1 MASPSPWVHRGVWLA
16 LAAASAAAAC
26 DGRPSAETGGPPPV
40 PVEVAVLEP
49 GPIERH
55 TEYVAMLRSRRSTTL
70 QPMVEGFVTRILVR
84 SGDRVRPGDPV
95 LEIDASRQRA
105 AVSALESL
113 RAARE
118 ADLSY
123 ARREAARQRALY
135 EAGASTAQEAE
146 LAEAA
151 LRNAEAQLRAVE
163 EQIREATVELAYHRV
178 TAPTGG
184 IVGDIPVRV
193 GDRVGTS
200 TVLTTIDTGDGLEI
214 YLRVPV
220 RRAAELKRGL
230 RVQIVDES
238 GAPVAET
245 AVDFVSPHVDE
256 ATQTVLAKAPLRDPA
271 GFRPEQQVRA
281 RVVWSEEAGLRVP
294 VVAVSRIGGKS
305 FVFVVE
311 DRDGAAVARQRGVRL
326 GPIVGNDYIVLEGLA
341 PGDRL
346 IVAGIQ
352 KVRDGTPV
360 AVQPAAEAGDS

>member
-1 MASPSPWVHRGVWLA
+1 MVSRSPCVQRGVWLV
-16 LAAASAAAAC
+16 LAAASAAVAC
-26 DGRPSAETGGPPPV
+26 NGRPSAQTGGPPAV
-40 PVEVAVLEP
+40 PVECVALEP

-55 TEYVAMLRSRRSTTL
+55 TDYVATLKSRRSTTL

-95 LEIDASRQRA
+95 LEIDSSRQRA
-105 AVSALESL
+105 AVSTLESL

-118 ADLSY
+118 ADLAY
-123 ARREAARQRALY
+123 ARRESARQRALH

-163 EQIREATVELAYHRV
+163 EQIREAAVELAYHRV

-193 GDRVGTS
+193 GDRVETS
-200 TVLTTIDTGDGLEI
+200 TVLTTIDTGGGLEI
-214 YLRVPV
+214 YLHVPV
-220 RRAAELKRGL
+220 RRATELKRGL
-230 RVQIVDES
+230 RVQILDDS
-238 GAPVAET
+238 GAPVAQT

-256 ATQTVLAKAPLRDPA
+256 ATQTVLAKAPLPDPA

-281 RVVWSEEAGLRVP
+281 RVIWSEDPGLRVP
-294 VVAVSRIGGKS
+294 VVAVSRIGGKF

-311 DRDGAAVARQRGVRL
+311 DHDGATVARQRGVRL
-326 GPIVGNDYIVLEGLA
+326 GPIVGNDYIVLEGIA
-341 PGDRL
+341 PGERL

-352 KVRDGTPV
+352 KVRDGAPV
-360 AVQPAAEAGDS
+360 AVQPPAEGPS